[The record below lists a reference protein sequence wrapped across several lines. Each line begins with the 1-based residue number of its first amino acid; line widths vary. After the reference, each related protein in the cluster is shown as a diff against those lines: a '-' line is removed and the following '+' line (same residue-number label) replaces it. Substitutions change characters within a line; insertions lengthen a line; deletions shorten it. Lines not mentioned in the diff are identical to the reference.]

1 MSKLKRISAVALTL
15 SASANLALF
24 SATATAGDDLSA
36 GAQIILNTGQQI
48 TPLAP
53 AGAKFAPLNPGLP
66 DNPTWVAGQAVTSV
80 SSPDHK
86 TLLVLTSGYNRV
98 NYTSGLKAGSR
109 NLTDSNEYVFVY
121 DISQGTPVQ
130 KQVIQVTNTYNG
142 IVFDPSG
149 TAFYVTG
156 GVNDN
161 VHIYTLLGGIWS
173 EAAGSPIPLGHSR
186 GVGAGVPPAAAGI
199 GITQDGNKLVVADY
213 YNDAISVLTKS
224 SGTWNKSAEL
234 DLRPG
239 KIDPAQSGTP
249 GGEYPF
255 WVTVKG
261 SSTAYVSSIRDREIV
276 VVDISGTPAVTTRI
290 KVAGQPLKM
299 TLNAS
304 QTILYVAEEQTDSV
318 AVINTIT
325 DQVIAEV
332 GASAPPGLL
341 GSRAGLHGNNTNS
354 VTLSPDETMLY
365 VTNGNT
371 NEVAVLSVAGLNT
384 GHEVLGLIP
393 TGWYPNSVTF
403 GGDGKY
409 VYVVNGKSPTGPNLG
424 FCYGGVLPSL
434 PAAGCNASN
443 QYNLQ
448 LIKAGLQSFP
458 APGFAELARLTQQV
472 AENNNYRSPAESEAN
487 GTLEFLRQH
496 IKHVI
501 YIVKENKTFDQIL
514 GDLGI
519 GDGNAA
525 LTEFPASI
533 TPNEHSLAGNF
544 VTLDHFYDTSEVS
557 YDGWAW
563 STSARVTD
571 VVARQ
576 TPVNYAGRG
585 LSYESEGTNRNIN
598 VSYSSLADR
607 ITSNPGTPN
616 DPDVLPGTVNVA
628 APDGPGNQINTG
640 YLWDQAFRAGLSVRN
655 YGFFFQNVGPSI
667 INANPPAKV
676 VGYPANAALRPVTDP
691 YFRGFDMNIPDFYL
705 YQEWA
710 REFDANYASGGLP
723 SLTLLRLPHDHTGS
737 FGSALAGV
745 NTPQLQVADNDY
757 AVGLVVQKI
766 ANSVYK
772 SDTLIFVVE
781 DDSQN
786 GGDHVESHR
795 SIAFIVGPYVKQHA
809 LVSTPY
815 NTVNFIRTI
824 EDVLGLSPLNL
835 NDGTARPMADVFDVH
850 QVDWSYDAT
859 PSALLYTTQ
868 LPLPQKAAGLRIP
881 KQTHDAKYWARVTKG
896 LDFSKEDLVDDD
908 LYNRILWKGIM
919 GKKPYPGSSKE
930 EDRSESLR

>member
-1 MSKLKRISAVALTL
+1 MSKLIRISAVALAL
-15 SASANLALF
+15 SASVR
-24 SATATAGDDLSA
+24 SASSQT
-36 GAQIILNTGQQI
+36 IPNTGQQI

-53 AGAKFAPLNPGLP
+53 SGSKFAPLNPGLA
-66 DNPTWVAGQAVTSV
+66 DNPTWVAGQAVTSI

-98 NYTSGLKAGSR
+98 NYTSGPKAGSR
-109 NLTDSNEYVFVY
+109 NPADSNEYVFVY
-121 DISQGTPVQ
+121 DISNGAPVQ
-130 KQVIQVTNTYNG
+130 KQVIQVPNTYNG

-156 GVNDN
+156 GVDDN
-161 VHIYTLLGGIWS
+161 VHTYTLLGGIWS
-173 EAAGSPIPLGHSR
+173 EDAGSPIALGHSK
-186 GVGAGVPPAAAGI
+186 GVGAGVPPAAAGV
-199 GITQDGNKLVVADY
+199 GITQDGAKLVVADY
-213 YNDAISVLTKS
+213 YNDAISVLTR
-224 SGTWNKSAEL
+224 SGGSWIKTAEL

-239 KIDPAQSGTP
+239 KINPAQSGTP

-261 SSTAYVSSIRDREIV
+261 NTTAYVSSIRDREVV
-276 VVDISGTPAVTTRI
+276 VVDIPGTPAVRSRI
-290 KVAGQPLKM
+290 KVSGQPLKM

-304 QTILYVAEEQTDSV
+304 QSTLYVAEEQTDSV
-318 AVINTIT
+318 AVINTVSNA
-325 DQVIAEV
+325 VIAEV

-341 GSRAGLHGNNTNS
+341 GSRADLHGNNTNS
-354 VTLSPDETMLY
+354 VTLSPDESMLY
-365 VTNGNT
+365 VTNGHT
-371 NEVAVLSVAGLNT
+371 NNIAVLSLAALRT
-384 GHEVLGLIP
+384 GHGVLGLIP

-403 GGDGKY
+403 SGDGKY
-409 VYVVNGKSPTGPNLG
+409 VYVVNGKSPTKPNPG
-424 FCYGGVLPSL
+424 FCYGGVIPSL

-443 QYNLQ
+443 EYNLQ
-448 LIKAGLQSFP
+448 LIKAGLKSFP
-458 APGFAELARLTQQV
+458 LPGPSELARLTQQV
-472 AENNNYRSPAESEAN
+472 ADNNNYRSPEQSDAN
-487 GTLEFLRQH
+487 GTMEFLRHH
-496 IKHVI
+496 IQHVI

-519 GDGNAA
+519 GDGYAA
-525 LTEFPASI
+525 LTEFPFGI
-533 TPNEHSLAGNF
+533 TPNQHSLAQNF
-544 VTLDHFYDTSEVS
+544 VTLDHFYDASEVS

-571 VVARQ
+571 IVARQ

-585 LSYESEGTNRNIN
+585 LSYESEGTNRGIN

-607 ITSNPGTPN
+607 TTSNPGTPN

-628 APDGPGNQINTG
+628 APDGPGNQVNTG

-705 YQEWA
+705 YKEWA

-737 FGSALAGV
+737 FRSALAGV

-766 ANSVYK
+766 ANSIYK
-772 SDTLIFVVE
+772 SNTLIFVIE

-786 GGDHVESHR
+786 GGDHLESHR

-815 NTVNFIRTI
+815 NTVNMVRTI
-824 EDVLGLSPLNL
+824 EDVLGLNPLNL
-835 NDGTARPMADVFDVH
+835 NDATARSMADVFDIH
-850 QVDWSYDAT
+850 EPDWSYTAT
-859 PSALLYTTQ
+859 PSALLYNTQ
-868 LPLPQKAAGLRIP
+868 LPLPPKAAGLRIP
-881 KQTHDAKYWARVTKG
+881 KQRHDVNYWAKVTKG
-896 LDFSKEDLVDDD
+896 LDFSKEDLVDEDQ
-908 LYNRILWKGIM
+908 YNRILWKGIM
-919 GKKPYPGSSKE
+919 GRKPYPWGSKE
-930 EDRSESLR
+930 E